1 MVEIGARELA
11 KKARHENFGRQFGID
26 FPEVSAF

>member
-11 KKARHENFGRQFGID
+11 KKERHENLGRQLRVD